1 MTINCMHSIKDM
13 IWVSWCV
20 YVSTSFRCVVIISMQ
35 SCITFSPWCYV
46 YDGRGGQLYNVFSS
60 TSQKFPP
67 ELLKILVLSSPKMVH
82 YQERGKNNN
91 SCFFFNPYIQVVSW
105 PHFFGHLKN
114 STVWTMHGGRITS
127 PASLLTSMH
136 HIHHSGAFIRS
147 HDLLALFQS
156 SGSTAVTN
164 QSRLLTICVTFWSV
178 YLYLDILW
186 KHILRKI

>member
-35 SCITFSPWCYV
+35 SCITFSPWCCV

-60 TSQKFPP
+60 TFQKFPP

-91 SCFFFNPYIQVVSW
+91 SCFFNPYIQVVSW
-105 PHFFGHLKN
+105 PHFLVTWKTRRYELCMVGASLHLPLFLP
-114 STVWTMHGGRITS
+114 RCITS
-127 PASLLTSMH
+127 ITLE
-136 HIHHSGAFIRS
+136 HSSDR
-147 HDLLALFQS
+147 
-156 SGSTAVTN
+156 T
-164 QSRLLTICVTFWSV
+164 TF
-178 YLYLDILW
+178 
-186 KHILRKI
+186 